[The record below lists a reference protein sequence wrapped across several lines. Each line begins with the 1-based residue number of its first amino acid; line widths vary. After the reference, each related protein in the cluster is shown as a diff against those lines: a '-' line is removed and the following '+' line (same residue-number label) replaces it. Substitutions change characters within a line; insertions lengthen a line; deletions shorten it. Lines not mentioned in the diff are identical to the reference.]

1 MRLIGLVV
9 VVILCVILAPLAGE
23 AQQTP
28 GKVPRVGVLSPGKP
42 PPDDAFHQRDRF
54 EAGLRELG
62 WTPGTNIVIE
72 YRYAEGSLDRLP
84 ALADELVRV
93 PVDVIV
99 ARGLTIAPARRAT
112 AKIPIVMAADPDP
125 VRSGFV
131 ASLARPGS
139 NITGFSTQAL
149 DSEPKQLEF
158 LREALPSLKRVGVLT
173 NANSPDRDDM
183 RRIEKIA
190 RTLQLELAE
199 FPISGS
205 DQLATVFAEV
215 VKARAGAVLVSPTLW
230 FIDARQLATIA
241 VKHRQ
246 PTIHNLRPFAEAGA
260 LISYGANFAEI
271 HKRAAVFVDKI
282 LKGAWPGEIPVEQ
295 PTKFELVINLKTAR
309 ALGLTIPQS
318 ILVRADEI
326 IQY

>member
-1 MRLIGLVV
+1 MRRIGLAVV
-9 VVILCVILAPLAGE
+9 LALGLVLAPLVAG

-42 PPDDAFHQRDRF
+42 PPDDAFHQRDMF

-62 WTPGTNIVIE
+62 WTPGANIGIE
-72 YRYAEGSLDRLP
+72 YRYAEGNLERLP
-84 ALADELVRV
+84 ALAGELVRI

-282 LKGAWPGEIPVEQ
+282 LKGASPGEIPVEQ
-295 PTKFELVINLKTAR
+295 PTKFELVINLKTAK
-309 ALGLTIPQS
+309 ALGLKIPQS
-318 ILVRADEI
+318 ILTRADEI
-326 IQY
+326 IQ

>member
-1 MRLIGLVV
+1 MRLIRLAVVLAVGL
-9 VVILCVILAPLAGE
+9 LLTPLAE

-62 WTPGTNIVIE
+62 WTPGANIVIE
-72 YRYAEGSLDRLP
+72 YRYAEGNLERLP
-84 ALADELVRV
+84 ALAGELVRL
-93 PVDVIV
+93 PVDAIV
-99 ARGLTIAPARRAT
+99 ARGLTIAAARRAT

-158 LREALPSLKRVGVLT
+158 LREALPSLKRVAVLT

-183 RRIEKIA
+183 RRIEKVA
-190 RTLQLELAE
+190 GTLQLELTE

-205 DQLATVFAEV
+205 DQLATVFTEV
-215 VKARAGAVLVSPTLW
+215 VKARAGAVLISPTLW

-282 LKGAWPGEIPVEQ
+282 LKGVWPGEIPVEQ
-295 PTKFELVINLKTAR
+295 PTKFELVINLKTAK

-326 IQY
+326 IQ

>member
-1 MRLIGLVV
+1 MRRIEVAVV
-9 VVILCVILAPLAGE
+9 LAVSLLLTALAE

-42 PPDDAFHQRDRF
+42 LPDDAFHQRDRF

-72 YRYAEGSLDRLP
+72 YRYAEGNLDRLP
-84 ALADELVRV
+84 TFANELVRV

-158 LREALPSLKRVGVLT
+158 LREALPSLKRVAVLT

-183 RRIEKIA
+183 RRIEKVA
-190 RTLQLELAE
+190 RTLRLELTE

-215 VKARAGAVLVSPTLW
+215 SKAGAGAVLVSPTLW
-230 FIDARQLATIA
+230 FIDARHLATIA

-282 LKGAWPGEIPVEQ
+282 LKGASPGEIPVEQ
-295 PTKFELVINLKTAR
+295 PTKFELVINLKTAK

-318 ILVRADEI
+318 ILVRADEV
-326 IQY
+326 IQ

>member
-62 WTPGTNIVIE
+62 WRPGTNIVIE
-72 YRYAEGSLDRLP
+72 YRYAEGNLERLP
-84 ALADELVRV
+84 ALAVELVRI

-99 ARGLTIAPARRAT
+99 ARGLTIAPARQAT

-139 NITGFSTQAL
+139 NITGFSTLTCWIWPSSAAL

-158 LREALPSLKRVGVLT
+158 LREALPSLKRVAVLT

-215 VKARAGAVLVSPTLW
+215 VKARAGAVLVREFLNKSL
-230 FIDARQLATIA
+230 
-241 VKHRQ
+241 
-246 PTIHNLRPFAEAGA
+246 
-260 LISYGANFAEI
+260 
-271 HKRAAVFVDKI
+271 
-282 LKGAWPGEIPVEQ
+282 
-295 PTKFELVINLKTAR
+295 
-309 ALGLTIPQS
+309 ALGQAVL
-318 ILVRADEI
+318 
-326 IQY
+326 